1 MKGYCYMDLDG
12 GLHVREK
19 HFIDIECPQF
29 WQQNAYMISLVW
41 EFDTD
46 NMESVINMCRRFTS
60 LKLKSQDV
68 ILLLQSIGL
77 TKEDLKNYAS
87 SIHTGQNQDPIPA

>member
-1 MKGYCYMDLDG
+1 MDLDG

-19 HFIDIECPQF
+19 HFIDVECPQF
-29 WQQNAYMISLVW
+29 WQQNAYVISLVW
-41 EFDTD
+41 EFDTND
-46 NMESVINMCRRFTS
+46 MESVLNMCRRFTS

-68 ILLLQSIGL
+68 LLLLQSIGL

-87 SIHTGQNQDPIPA
+87 GIHQGPDKDPVSA